1 MPGAEGDGAKVGDA
15 PSLPELAHRIISE
28 GRAYA
33 STEMERQ
40 RVRALII
47 GNGARDTAL
56 LALAAIF
63 LLFGVMTALVVGFVW
78 MLAPLVGVAG
88 ALAITILGTLL
99 TVALLLLAARAR
111 IRRAVR
117 MAFGNEDDA

>member
-1 MPGAEGDGAKVGDA
+1 MPGTDGDGIEVGNV
-15 PSLPELAHRIISE
+15 PLPELARRIVSE

-33 STEMERQ
+33 TTEIERQ
-40 RVRALII
+40 RVKALII
-47 GNGARDTAL
+47 GSGARDMAL

-99 TVALLLLAARAR
+99 IVALLLLAARAC

-117 MAFGNEDDA
+117 MAFGNEDSV